1 MADRH
6 GRGSLLMREVG
17 GHTRQGPDDVG
28 PGVLIAR
35 HNAHRRWH
43 SDHDLIDVLGTTFA
57 CTTSASVTGMI
68 GMIVSPLATTPP
80 TVWTAS

>member
-1 MADRH
+1 
-6 GRGSLLMREVG
+6 
-17 GHTRQGPDDVG
+17 
-28 PGVLIAR
+28 VLIAS

-57 CTTSASVTGMI
+57 CTTSASVTEMI
-68 GMIVSPLATTPP
+68 GMIVSPLATTTP